1 MKWER
6 LKKILLRIFWTK
18 GCATFPARKQ
28 YNDRDDQNVKLL
40 ILPPNGGQI
49 WRLFA
54 PEPNTVI
61 NQRSV
66 LNRSDM
72 SHVLFSIMLLVRF
85 SLSARWLGTFFLL
98 HGKGPTSFLSSKYWS
113 PVGRRQDLFRNI
125 RQYDRESF
133 ADLPGGISR

>member
-72 SHVLFSIMLLVRF
+72 SHVLSSIMLLVQF
-85 SLSARWLGTFFLL
+85 SLCARWLGTFFLL
-98 HGKGPTSFLSSKYWS
+98 HGKDPTSFPLSDRSYTFAA
-113 PVGRRQDLFRNI
+113 LF
-125 RQYDRESF
+125 
-133 ADLPGGISR
+133 PP

>member
-18 GCATFPARKQ
+18 DWATFPARKQ

-61 NQRSV
+61 SQRSV

-72 SHVLFSIMLLVRF
+72 SHVLSSITLLVQF
-85 SLSARWLGTFFLL
+85 SLCARRLGICFLL
-98 HGKGPTSFLSSKYWS
+98 HGKGPTSFPQFQVLVS
-113 PVGRRQDLFRNI
+113 GL
-125 RQYDRESF
+125 
-133 ADLPGGISR
+133 

>member
-18 GCATFPARKQ
+18 GCAISPARKQ
-28 YNDRDDQNVKLL
+28 YNDRDDQSVKLL

-54 PEPNTVI
+54 PEPNTAI
-61 NQRSV
+61 SQRSV

-72 SHVLFSIMLLVRF
+72 SHVLSSIMLLVQF
-85 SLSARWLGTFFLL
+85 SLCARWLGTCFLL
-98 HGKGPTSFLSSKYWS
+98 HGKDSIHFLSSKHWS
-113 PVGRRQDLFRNI
+113 LVYRR
-125 RQYDRESF
+125 
-133 ADLPGGISR
+133 